1 MIKYQE
7 LLQKRDKIKQRLA
20 EKMLRYRGVSHEN
33 SLSEIKDQ
41 EVKVLRAHLETIE
54 RELLELSRS

>member
-1 MIKYQE
+1 
-7 LLQKRDKIKQRLA
+7 
-20 EKMLRYRGVSHEN
+20 MLRYRGVSHEN

>member
-7 LLQKRDKIKQRLA
+7 LLQKRDKIKERLTG
-20 EKMLRYRGVSHEN
+20 KMLRYRGVSHEN

-41 EVKVLRAHLETIE
+41 EVKVLKAHLETIE
-54 RELLELSRS
+54 KELLELSRS

>member
-7 LLQKRDKIKQRLA
+7 LLQKRDKIKARLA

-54 RELLELSRS
+54 RELQGLEKK